1 MKLVS
6 VNAVLIA
13 SGNISLF
20 VNTYIDEHTFPP
32 PSLFLLS
39 LVFVLLIVLLEYE
52 HRQFK
57 QTSVNIRESSLLH
70 RNYLFLFAAGLFVTI
85 AQKYEWLKGEEH
97 PKLREYTLLG
107 GSIHYSMLYYG
118 INVALGLLYQYL
130 FYQEYQK
137 ANRMRIGWFLAS
149 AMED

>member
-13 SGNISLF
+13 SSNISLL
-20 VNTYIDEHTFPP
+20 VNTYLDTHSLPP

-57 QTSVNIRESSLLH
+57 QTSVNIR
-70 RNYLFLFAAGLFVTI
+70 
-85 AQKYEWLKGEEH
+85 
-97 PKLREYTLLG
+97 
-107 GSIHYSMLYYG
+107 
-118 INVALGLLYQYL
+118 
-130 FYQEYQK
+130 
-137 ANRMRIGWFLAS
+137 
-149 AMED
+149 

>member
-13 SGNISLF
+13 SANISLF
-20 VNTYIDEHTFPP
+20 VNTYLDEHTLPP
-32 PSLFLLS
+32 ASLFLLS

-70 RNYLFLFAAGLFVTI
+70 RNYLFLFAAGLFITI
-85 AQKYEWLKGEEH
+85 GQKYEWLKGEDH
-97 PKLREYTLLG
+97 PQLRKYTLLG

-118 INVALGLLYQYL
+118 LNVLLGLTYQYL
-130 FYQEYQK
+130 FYKEYQK
-137 ANRMRIGWFLAS
+137 ANKSKIGWVLAS
-149 AMED
+149 AV